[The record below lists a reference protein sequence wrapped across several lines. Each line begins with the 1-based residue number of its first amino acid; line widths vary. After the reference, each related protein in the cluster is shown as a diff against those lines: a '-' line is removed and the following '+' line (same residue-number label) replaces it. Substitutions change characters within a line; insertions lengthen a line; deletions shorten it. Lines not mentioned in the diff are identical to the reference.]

1 MAREESVFFS
11 RDPDARAVSRGVL
24 GLDFGGEFSG
34 LLVEFSGWLV
44 EVDAP
49 AVLGFAV
56 ELWPIASS
64 PSERRQSCRAVVNNA
79 KLGITGRR
87 VLSRA
92 SWGVLGPREALEA
105 LE

>member
-1 MAREESVFFS
+1 MPQAQAGVGIQGHSICSCSALHHRLTLLEF
-11 RDPDARAVSRGVL
+11 RDA
-24 GLDFGGEFSG
+24 
-34 LLVEFSGWLV
+34 
-44 EVDAP
+44 
-49 AVLGFAV
+49 
-56 ELWPIASS
+56 LWPIASS

-92 SWGVLGPREALEA
+92 SWGVLGPREAIEA